1 MAAGA
6 LDMSKETVRDIVVQN
21 LGMRKLAAKL
31 MPRNLTEEQKD
42 RRLTSCMDFEELLQ
56 YDNI

>member
-6 LDMSKETVRDIVVQN
+6 LDMSKETVVQD
-21 LGMRKLAAKL
+21 LGMRKLATKL
-31 MPRNLTEEQKD
+31 VPRNLTEEQKD
-42 RRLTSCMDFEELLQ
+42 RHLTSCMDFEEQLQ